1 MKWVERRLFA
11 ATALVTACIASP
23 AGATTLRRTD
33 LEDLV
38 ATNRTIVVGEVRDVR
53 SYWNKDRTFILS
65 DVRVAAREVVKGD
78 PKERD
83 ITVTLMGGTVGDKTV
98 VIVGGPALQ
107 PGRSYVLFLDR
118 GDLPGAPAVRTLR
131 DHAQGIFDV
140 VGSGNDIRAVSQA
153 SRHPLMKD
161 ALGRTDAAGG
171 PQGLPLKALIGS
183 IQQIATRQ
191 ASRTGE
197 AQR

>member
-1 MKWVERRLFA
+1 MGTMMR
-11 ATALVTACIASP
+11 
-23 AGATTLRRTD
+23 AG

-38 ATNRTIVVGEVRDVR
+38 AQNHTIVVGEVRDVR

-83 ITVTLMGGTVGDKTV
+83 ITVTLMGGTVGEKTV
-98 VIVGGPALQ
+98 LIVAGPELQ

-118 GDLPGAPAVRTLR
+118 GNLPGAPAVRTLR
-131 DHAQGIFDV
+131 DHAQGVFDV
-140 VGSGNDIRAVSQA
+140 VGTGADVRAVSQA
-153 SRHPLMKD
+153 RRHPLMSD

-171 PQGLPLKALIGS
+171 AQGLPLEALIGS
-183 IQQIATRQ
+183 IKQIAARQ
-191 ASRTGE
+191 ASPAGVPR
-197 AQR
+197 